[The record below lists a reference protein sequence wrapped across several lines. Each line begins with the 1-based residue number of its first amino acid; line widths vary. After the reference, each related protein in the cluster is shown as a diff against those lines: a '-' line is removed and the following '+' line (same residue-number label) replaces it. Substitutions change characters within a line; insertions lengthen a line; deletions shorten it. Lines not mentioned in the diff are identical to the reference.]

1 MKNKCVYIYIYI
13 HMCAYFLLTSFSK
26 AEADKHK
33 VVEREKNT
41 ESDIKRGADR
51 DIMRMI
57 EPIER
62 GRWIDIEKREREK
75 ERNR

>member
-1 MKNKCVYIYIYI
+1 MKNKCVYIYI
-13 HMCAYFLLTSFSK
+13 HMCAYVLLTSFSK

-33 VVEREKNT
+33 VVERERNT

-51 DIMRMI
+51 DTMRMI

>member
-1 MKNKCVYIYIYI
+1 MCIYIYI
-13 HMCAYFLLTSFSK
+13 HTCVLIFYSSFSK

-33 VVEREKNT
+33 VVERERNT
-41 ESDIKRGADR
+41 ESDIKNGADR

-57 EPIER
+57 EPTER

-75 ERNR
+75 